1 MRILLDTQLYLWY
14 LGNTPEMNKTRRT
27 RIEQADEIYISAA
40 SIWEAIIKIGL
51 RRLEAAPPDLVAG
64 IQGSGFRE
72 LPVTAQHTL
81 ALHTLPNHHRDP
93 FDRLL
98 IAQALSEPL
107 CLYTSDR
114 LLPPYSST
122 IKLI

>member
-1 MRILLDTQLYLWY
+1 MRILLDTQLFLWY
-14 LGNTPEMNKTRRT
+14 LSNSAEMTKARRA
-27 RIEQADEIYISAA
+27 RIDQADEVYISAA

-51 RRLEAAPPDLVAG
+51 RRLDANPLDLVAG
-64 IQGSGFRE
+64 IHGSGFRE

-81 ALHTLPNHHRDP
+81 AVHTLPDLHRDP

-107 CLYTSDR
+107 SLYTSDR
-114 LLPPYSST
+114 MLPSYSPT
-122 IKLI
+122 IQFV

>member
-14 LGNTPEMNKTRRT
+14 LGNTPEMTKPRRT

-51 RRLEAAPPDLVAG
+51 RRLEAAPLDLVAG

-122 IKLI
+122 IQLI

>member
-1 MRILLDTQLYLWY
+1 MRILLDTQLFLWY
-14 LGNTPEMNKTRRT
+14 LSNSSEMTKARRA
-27 RIEQADEIYISAA
+27 RIDQADEVYISAA

-51 RRLEAAPPDLVAG
+51 RRLEANPLDLVAG

-81 ALHTLPNHHRDP
+81 AVHTLPDLHRDP

-107 CLYTSDR
+107 YLYTSDR
-114 LLPPYSST
+114 MLPSYSPT
-122 IKLI
+122 IQFV

>member
-1 MRILLDTQLYLWY
+1 MRMLLDTQLFLWY
-14 LGNTPEMNKTRRT
+14 LGNSAEMTKARRA
-27 RIEQADEIYISAA
+27 RIDQADEVYISAA

-51 RRLEAAPPDLVAG
+51 RRLDANPLDLVAG
-64 IQGSGFRE
+64 IHGSGFRE

-81 ALHTLPNHHRDP
+81 AVHTLPDLHRDP

-107 CLYTSDR
+107 SLYTSDR
-114 LLPPYSST
+114 MLPSYSPT
-122 IKLI
+122 IQFV

>member
-14 LGNTPEMNKTRRT
+14 LGNTPEMTKTRRT

-51 RRLEAAPPDLVAG
+51 RRLEAAPLDLVAG

-72 LPVTAQHTL
+72 LPITAQHTL

>member
-14 LGNTPEMNKTRRT
+14 LGNTPEMTKPRRT

-51 RRLEAAPPDLVAG
+51 RRLEAAPLDLVAG

-72 LPVTAQHTL
+72 LPITAQHTL

-93 FDRLL
+93 FDQIL

-122 IKLI
+122 IQLI

>member
-1 MRILLDTQLYLWY
+1 MRMLLDTQLFLWY
-14 LGNTPEMNKTRRT
+14 LSNSSEMTKARRA
-27 RIEQADEIYISAA
+27 RIDQAEEVYISAA

-51 RRLEAAPPDLVAG
+51 RRLEANPLDLVAG
-64 IQGSGFRE
+64 IHGSGFRE

-81 ALHTLPNHHRDP
+81 AVHTLPDLHRDP

-107 CLYTSDR
+107 YLYTSDR
-114 LLPPYSST
+114 MLPSYAPT
-122 IKLI
+122 IQFV

>member
-14 LGNTPEMNKTRRT
+14 LGNTPEMTKPRRT

-51 RRLEAAPPDLVAG
+51 RRLEAAPLDLVAG

-114 LLPPYSST
+114 LLQPYSST

>member
-1 MRILLDTQLYLWY
+1 MRILLDTQLFLWY
-14 LGNTPEMNKTRRT
+14 LSHSAEMTKARRA
-27 RIEQADEIYISAA
+27 RIDQADEVYISAA

-51 RRLEAAPPDLVAG
+51 RRLEANPLDLVAG
-64 IQGSGFRE
+64 IHGSGFRE

-81 ALHTLPNHHRDP
+81 ALHTLPDLHRDP

-107 CLYTSDR
+107 SLYTSDR
-114 LLPPYSST
+114 MLPSYSPT
-122 IKLI
+122 IQFV

>member
-1 MRILLDTQLYLWY
+1 MRILLDTQLFLWY
-14 LGNTPEMNKTRRT
+14 LSNSAEMTKARRA
-27 RIEQADEIYISAA
+27 RIDHADEVYISAA

-51 RRLEAAPPDLVAG
+51 RRLEANPLDLVAG
-64 IQGSGFRE
+64 IHGSGFRE

-81 ALHTLPNHHRDP
+81 AVHTLPDLHRDP

-107 CLYTSDR
+107 SLYTSDR
-114 LLPPYSST
+114 MLPSYSPT
-122 IKLI
+122 IQFV

>member
-1 MRILLDTQLYLWY
+1 MRILLDTQLFLWY
-14 LGNTPEMNKTRRT
+14 LSHSSEMTKARRA
-27 RIEQADEIYISAA
+27 RIDQADEVYISAA

-51 RRLEAAPPDLVAG
+51 RRLDANPLDLVAG

-81 ALHTLPNHHRDP
+81 ALHTLPDLHRDP

-107 CLYTSDR
+107 CLFTSDR
-114 LLPPYSST
+114 MLPSYSPT
-122 IKLI
+122 IQFV

>member
-1 MRILLDTQLYLWY
+1 MRILLDTQLFLWY
-14 LGNTPEMNKTRRT
+14 LSHSSEMTKARRA
-27 RIEQADEIYISAA
+27 RIEQADEVYISAA

-51 RRLEAAPPDLVAG
+51 RRLEANPLDLVAG

-81 ALHTLPNHHRDP
+81 ALHTLPNLHRDP

-107 CLYTSDR
+107 YLYTSDR
-114 LLPPYSST
+114 MLPSYAPT
-122 IKLI
+122 IQFV

>member
-1 MRILLDTQLYLWY
+1 MRILLDTPLYLWY
-14 LGNTPEMNKTRRT
+14 LSNTPEMTNTRRA
-27 RIEQADEIYISAA
+27 RIEQADEVYINAA
-40 SIWEAIIKIGL
+40 AIWEAIIKIGL
-51 RRLEAAPPDLVAG
+51 RRLEANPLDLVAG

-81 ALHTLPNHHRDP
+81 ALHTLPAHHRDP

>member
-1 MRILLDTQLYLWY
+1 MRILLDTPLYLWC
-14 LGNTPEMNKTRRT
+14 LGNTPKMTKTRRT

-51 RRLEAAPPDLVAG
+51 RRLEAAPLDLVTG

>member
-14 LGNTPEMNKTRRT
+14 LGNTPEMTKPRRT

-51 RRLEAAPPDLVAG
+51 RRLEAAPLDLVAG

-93 FDRLL
+93 FDRIL

-122 IKLI
+122 IQLI

>member
-1 MRILLDTQLYLWY
+1 MRILLDTPLYLWY
-14 LGNTPEMNKTRRT
+14 LGNTPEMTNKRRAH
-27 RIEQADEIYISAA
+27 IDQADEVYVSAT

-51 RRLEAAPPDLVAG
+51 RRLEANPLDLVVG

-81 ALHTLPNHHRDP
+81 ALHTLPAHHRDP

-98 IAQALSEPL
+98 IAQAMSEPL

-114 LLPPYSST
+114 MLPPYSPT
-122 IKLI
+122 IQLI

>member
-1 MRILLDTQLYLWY
+1 MRILLDTQLFLWY
-14 LGNTPEMNKTRRT
+14 LSNSAEMTKARRA
-27 RIEQADEIYISAA
+27 RIDQADEVYISAA

-51 RRLEAAPPDLVAG
+51 RRLEANPLDLVAG

-81 ALHTLPNHHRDP
+81 AVHTLPDLHRDP

-107 CLYTSDR
+107 YLYTSDR
-114 LLPPYSST
+114 MLPSYSPT
-122 IKLI
+122 IQFV

>member
-1 MRILLDTQLYLWY
+1 MRILLDTQLFLWY
-14 LGNTPEMNKTRRT
+14 LSHSSEMTKARRA
-27 RIEQADEIYISAA
+27 RIDQAEEVYISAA

-51 RRLEAAPPDLVAG
+51 RRLEANPLDLVAG

-81 ALHTLPNHHRDP
+81 AVHTLPDLHRDP

-114 LLPPYSST
+114 LLPSYSPT
-122 IKLI
+122 IQCV

>member
-1 MRILLDTQLYLWY
+1 MRMLLDTQLFLWY
-14 LGNTPEMNKTRRT
+14 LSNSSEMTKARRA
-27 RIEQADEIYISAA
+27 RIDQADEVYISAA

-51 RRLEAAPPDLVAG
+51 RRLEANPLDLVAG
-64 IQGSGFRE
+64 IHGSGFRE

-81 ALHTLPNHHRDP
+81 AVHTLPDLHRDP

-107 CLYTSDR
+107 YLYTSDR
-114 LLPPYSST
+114 MLPSYSPT
-122 IKLI
+122 IQFV

>member
-1 MRILLDTQLYLWY
+1 MT
-14 LGNTPEMNKTRRT
+14 NTRRT
-27 RIEQADEIYISAA
+27 RIEQDDEIYISAA

-51 RRLEAAPPDLVAG
+51 QRIEANPLDLVAG

-72 LPVTAQHTL
+72 LSVTAQHTL
-81 ALHTLPNHHRDP
+81 ALHTLPDHYRDP
-93 FDRLL
+93 FDRIL

-122 IKLI
+122 IQLI

>member
-14 LGNTPEMNKTRRT
+14 LGNTPEMTKARRT

-51 RRLEAAPPDLVAG
+51 RRLEAAPLDLVAG